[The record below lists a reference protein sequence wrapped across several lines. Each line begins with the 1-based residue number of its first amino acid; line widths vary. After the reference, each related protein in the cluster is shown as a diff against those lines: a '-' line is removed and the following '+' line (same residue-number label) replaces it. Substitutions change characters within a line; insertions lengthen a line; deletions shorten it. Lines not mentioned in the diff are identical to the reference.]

1 MGSAG
6 NKVSKYLKI
15 ALRLAGVVAVLA
27 AICFIIRIYS
37 FITLRLESSLYHGL
51 AYELVHK
58 LAERDLPDGEIKYI
72 PVFKFERLPERIVKD
87 GKYVDRWGNPL
98 DIKIVKEDGRCTVTI
113 ISHGRG
119 RWFFSREDIEVTQI
133 IGLPRPSDDV
143 ADIKA
148 VILKD
153 AEFGVKGDFA
163 EKLALYAPD
172 YVQIH
177 PDGTSC
183 NYEFIK
189 WLLVAFDGK
198 HPEEFM
204 LAGATMEHNGVMPS
218 AELRAEIRKAA
229 RDPGF
234 IKRYEAIC
242 PAFFSAAQTKVALRL
257 KTQKF
262 VSVQVD
268 GDQAT
273 VVIEYDT
280 KDENGAVRHEM
291 ATCSLRRVNGK
302 WIFYRIVRKR

>member
-15 ALRLAGVVAVLA
+15 ALRLAGVAAVLA
-27 AICFIIRIYS
+27 AIYFIIRIYS
-37 FITLRLESSLYHGL
+37 FITLRLESSLYHVL
-51 AYELVHK
+51 AYELVQK
-58 LAERDLPDGEIKYI
+58 LAKMDLPDGEIRDI

-98 DIKIVKEDGRCTVTI
+98 DIRIVKEDGRCTVTI

-119 RWFFSREDIEVTQI
+119 RWFFSWDDIEVTQI

-153 AEFGVKGDFA
+153 AEFCVKGDFA

-262 VSVQVD
+262 VRVQVD